1 MPAVNTS
8 RGREILWEEGTR
20 GETKDFESFVFFLNL
35 KHIGIVAVF
44 LYESIIIFL
53 LVIILEIIDGKSWKF
68 IIIGK
73 FVIMIIF
80 ILANRSIIESI
91 FY

>member
-35 KHIGIVAVF
+35 KHIAIVAVF

-53 LVIILEIIDGKSWKF
+53 LVIILEIIDGKS
-68 IIIGK
+68 
-73 FVIMIIF
+73 
-80 ILANRSIIESI
+80 
-91 FY
+91 